1 MNKIKQGIIPPYIL
15 KELAEKGNEHAIKSL
30 AITKDTHEKLS
41 DNIKNENGV
50 ENNKHH
56 HTNIVTEPKRHV
68 YDSQETEQ
76 KRRKIVRDE
85 GDSPTNDDDVNRAY
99 DFSGFTL
106 KYLNDVLKRNS
117 LDNKGMDLIFNVHF
131 GYKFMNAFW
140 DGSTNE
146 MVFGDG
152 DGKKFIS
159 FTRGIDVIAHEMGHG
174 VTQIMNHLRY
184 EGETGAL
191 NEHFSDVIGSA
202 VKQKYF
208 QQTADTADW
217 LIGDKVVGP
226 GWKGIALRSMK
237 APGTAY
243 ENDPQP
249 DHIRNYVHLPIS
261 NRPED
266 DHGGVHINS
275 GIPNKAFFLVSME
288 IGTDN
293 AAVIW
298 YNAWND
304 RTYLGA
310 NSKFR
315 DLFNAIVKSARTLVE
330 KGNIPSNAESVVKK
344 AFSEVGIT
352 SIVSV

>member
-1 MNKIKQGIIPPYIL
+1 MNKIKQGIIPSYIL

-30 AITKDTHEKLS
+30 AITKDTHEKSS
-41 DNIKNENGV
+41 DNKKNENGI
-50 ENNKHH
+50 ENNDNHH
-56 HTNIVTEPKRHV
+56 ANIVKQPKRHV

-85 GDSPTNDDDVNRAY
+85 GDSSKNDDDVNRAY

-117 LDNKGMDLIFNVHF
+117 LDNKGMDLFFNVHF
-131 GYKFMNAFW
+131 GYKFMNAVW

-146 MVFGDG
+146 MIFGDG

-174 VTQIMNHLRY
+174 VTQFMNHLGY
-184 EGETGAL
+184 GGETGAL

-226 GWKGIALRSMK
+226 SWKGIALRSMK

-249 DHIRNYVHLPIS
+249 DHIRNYVNLPIS
-261 NRPED
+261 DRPED
-266 DHGGVHINS
+266 DNGGVHINS

-304 RTYLGA
+304 RTYLGI
-310 NSKFR
+310 NSKFK
-315 DLFNAIVKSARTLVE
+315 DAFNAIVKSARTLVE
-330 KGNIPSNAESVVKK
+330 QGNIPSNAESVVKK
-344 AFSEVGIT
+344 AFNEVGIT